1 MATGS
6 FPALPVKEDT
16 IMSVTGV
23 GAAAGV
29 AQPVPGPTLLPD
41 APATPAVASKEAAH

>member
-1 MATGS
+1 LAS
-6 FPALPVKEDT
+6 
-16 IMSVTGV
+16 

-41 APATPAVASKEAAH
+41 APATPAVAAAGASKGATH